1 MVHPAYT
8 RLVQQVDAMFVQAL
22 KRYGSLMACGPGC
35 ADCCQQDLSLL
46 ALELHP
52 LLEAVAELDD
62 PERKQVMQAA
72 RAIQDGQRQACA
84 LLDEQGH
91 CRVHPHRPLICRS
104 HGLALLMRS
113 GEGEQAEAELSFCP
127 KNFIGVDQIAGDC
140 VLDLTTM
147 QTALATLDN
156 LAGGHGERQELSA
169 ALLAMLIE

>member
-1 MVHPAYT
+1 
-8 RLVQQVDAMFVQAL
+8 MFVQAQN
-22 KRYGSLMACGPGC
+22 RYGSLIACEPGC

-46 ALELHP
+46 ALEIHP
-52 LLEAVAELDD
+52 LLEAANELDN
-62 PERKQVMQAA
+62 PERKQVRRAA
-72 RAIQDGQRQACA
+72 RALRDGQRQACA

-113 GEGEQAEAELSFCP
+113 EEGEQTEAELSLCP
-127 KNFIGVDQIAGDC
+127 KNFIGVAKIAGDC